1 MTGGAK
7 MRYPSCYVLVTEI
20 DESAAISQS
29 SGITHFSS
37 FSNSSSSFCSSQQK
51 ASLHTSVL
59 TPPTSPCDPSLAAN
73 CNFNRNHLGPF
84 SETLSESA
92 IRAFMGYSAAL
103 KIKEASW
110 QDSSLQGRKQVVEGS
125 EQCYWDFSDPSS
137 LVRCNCSRFVA
148 LCYLHLIILIGKF

>member
-1 MTGGAK
+1 
-7 MRYPSCYVLVTEI
+7 MRYPSSYVLVTEI
-20 DESAAISQS
+20 DENAAISQN
-29 SGITHFSS
+29 SGVTHFSS

-73 CNFNRNHLGPF
+73 CNFRGNHLGPF

-92 IRAFMGYSAAL
+92 IRSFIGCSAAL

-110 QDSSLQGRKQVVEGS
+110 QDSSLQGRKLVVEGS
-125 EQCYWDFSDPSS
+125 EQSFWDFSDPSS

-148 LCYLHLIILIGKF
+148 KSYVILSDIRNF